1 MSRLCV
7 HVCDADADADAKR
20 VSFVLQAVTEEIYKL
35 LESKCGLHKII
46 LPVVLYW
53 IFIALDL
60 YYILVNNK
68 Y

>member
-46 LPVVLYW
+46 LPVVLY
-53 IFIALDL
+53 
-60 YYILVNNK
+60 
-68 Y
+68 